1 MDEDK
6 VRYVADAQISKF
18 LENLG
23 VDTSTIEAR
32 KEVYLDFLFLREL
45 RERKTDITQSIWK
58 GVLEKISQGVVTA
71 LAVLFGSAASW
82 FLSHNK

>member
-32 KEVYLDFLFLREL
+32 K
-45 RERKTDITQSIWK
+45 
-58 GVLEKISQGVVTA
+58 
-71 LAVLFGSAASW
+71 
-82 FLSHNK
+82 